1 MSQNSYNVGDHVQYQ
16 GIGGGNVENS
26 TTHGEI
32 TDVVTD
38 KQQAGSSGV
47 TVNASAEDPRYVIR
61 NDNTGKETAY
71 KADNIKKAE

>member
-1 MSQNSYNVGDHVQYQ
+1 MSQNSYNVGDRVEHQ

-32 TDVVTD
+32 TSVVTN
-38 KQQAGSSGV
+38 KEQAGS
-47 TVNASAEDPRYVIR
+47 ASTEDPRYVIL

-71 KADNIKKAE
+71 KADNIKEKTD